1 MARLS
6 LAYAAQETIGVILR
20 GDPETAVE
28 SYSIDSRTLKEGD
41 LFFALVGPNHDAH
54 RFVGQAIGKGAKAV
68 VISRGRAGDFPG
80 EAAILRVA
88 DTTRALQELGA
99 AVRRQR
105 PLTVVGITGSSGKT
119 TTKEMTA
126 AILQEAMPTL
136 KSTGNLNN
144 TFGLPLCLLGVQPE
158 HRAAVLEM
166 GMSYPGEMARLA
178 EIADPDVGVLIN
190 VYPVHLE
197 HFPSVAAIADAKGEL
212 FAGMRREAVA
222 VFNADDPEV
231 TRVVAAHRGRKISF
245 GFSEGC
251 DVRAIDLRPT
261 PAGGCAFRIAG
272 LDGGLEVEIHF
283 PGRHHVANALAAAAA
298 AHAAG
303 AGPEAI
309 RAGLARTRPLPMR
322 GALLRFPGEVRVL
335 DETYNSNPKAME
347 RTLET
352 LAATAAPRKV
362 VASGDMLELGPTE
375 AEAHRRLG
383 RQVAEAGAALF
394 VAVGPLSR
402 LAAESAREAGLAET
416 RHFDTSAAAA
426 GFLAGALR
434 PGDLVLVKGS
444 RGMAMERLIE
454 AVRAA
459 RGREEA

>member
-1 MARLS
+1 VARLS

-20 GDPETAVE
+20 GDPETTVE
-28 SYSIDSRTLKEGD
+28 SYSIDTRSLKEGD

-54 RFVGQAIGKGAKAV
+54 RFVGEAIGKGARAV

-88 DTTRALQELGA
+88 DTTRALQDLGA

-144 TFGLPLCLLGVQPE
+144 TFGLPLCLLGLLPE
-158 HRAAVLEM
+158 QRAAVLEM
-166 GMSYPGEMARLA
+166 GMSYPGEMARLT
-178 EIADPDVGVLIN
+178 EMADPDVGVLIN

-197 HFPSVAAIADAKGEL
+197 HFPSVAAIADAKGEM
-212 FAGMRREAVA
+212 FRGMREDAVA

-231 TRVVAAHRGRKISF
+231 SRVVAAHRGRKISF

-251 DVRAIDLRPT
+251 DVRAAELRGAP
-261 PAGGCAFRIAG
+261 PGGCAFRITG
-272 LDGGLEVEIHF
+272 LGQPLDVEIPF
-283 PGRHHVANALAAAAA
+283 PGRHHAANALAAAAA

-309 RAGLARTRPLPMR
+309 RTGLARTRPLPMR
-322 GALLRFPGEVRVL
+322 GALLRFAGEIRVL

-352 LAATAAPRKV
+352 LSASQARRKV

-375 AEAHRRLG
+375 IEAHRSLG
-383 RQVAEAGAALF
+383 RQVAASGASLF

-402 LAAESAREAGLAET
+402 HAAEEARAAGLEQT

-426 GFLAGALR
+426 EFFAAALQ
-434 PGDLVLVKGS
+434 PGDIVLVKGS

-454 AVRAA
+454 AIRAA